1 MYLFGIFVRRRG
13 AQSNLRLRGEENFR
27 QVLGAFLTSSLNPQT
42 GKKTEKNGALFL
54 TPLNVCRSS
63 FLNEEDSSIL
73 YLVRDRASI
82 KVIPVEGSFLLLF
95 TWFYL
100 KTHFSSR

>member
-27 QVLGAFLTSSLNPQT
+27 QVLGAFNIVPQPSDW
-42 GKKTEKNGALFL
+42 KKTEKNGALFL

-100 KTHFSSR
+100 ETHFSSR